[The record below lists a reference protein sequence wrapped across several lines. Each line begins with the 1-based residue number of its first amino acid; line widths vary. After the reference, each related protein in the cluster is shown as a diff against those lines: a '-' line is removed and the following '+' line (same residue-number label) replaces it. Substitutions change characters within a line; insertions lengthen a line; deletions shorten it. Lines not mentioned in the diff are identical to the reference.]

1 MQASHSP
8 CFETNTVTSA
18 STRGQR
24 LLDQSS
30 HFLPKRQGLSYVES
44 QSGRTGTWKE
54 GKEGKAKRGRER
66 KINHCELLFGFE
78 RVQQHLHC
86 AHQFM
91 SYSVFNLLNGVQCI
105 YLCIGIISKCL
116 CVARMVENRMK

>member
-8 CFETNTVTSA
+8 RFETNTVTSA

-24 LLDQSS
+24 LLDQS

-44 QSGRTGTWKE
+44 QSGRTGTW
-54 GKEGKAKRGRER
+54 KEGKAKRGRER

-86 AHQFM
+86 PHQFM
-91 SYSVFNLLNGVQCI
+91 NYSSIQFAKWSSM
-105 YLCIGIISKCL
+105 YLFMH
-116 CVARMVENRMK
+116 RHN